1 MIDER
6 WQGRGY
12 GRQAIEKLIEYAR
25 HVPVRPGVE
34 VFWLSYDPDNQKAR
48 KLYNGFGFMETG
60 AMDGEEAIAAL
71 KL

>member
-1 MIDER
+1 MR
-6 WQGRGY
+6 TFPCGP
-12 GRQAIEKLIEYAR
+12 A
-25 HVPVRPGVE
+25 E